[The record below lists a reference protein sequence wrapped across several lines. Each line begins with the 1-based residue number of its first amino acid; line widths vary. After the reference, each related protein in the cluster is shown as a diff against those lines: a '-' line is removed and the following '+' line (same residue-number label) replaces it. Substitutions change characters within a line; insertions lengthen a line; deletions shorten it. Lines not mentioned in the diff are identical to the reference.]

1 MTWEDKF
8 SIDAGAIEASEIRE
22 LLKILGD
29 PKILSF
35 AGGIPDPALFPMNE
49 VGRIAKGLEAD
60 PIGNAQAMQ
69 YSQTEGYQPLRGWI
83 ASRHST
89 PKISLAADN
98 ILVTNGA
105 QQSLML
111 LAMALIDAD
120 ASIAVANP
128 TYLGA
133 LQVFGTR
140 RPRYLTVATD
150 ADGLIPDGPNPD
162 SLEAAFRDGA
172 RMLYTIPD
180 FQNPGGIT
188 ISAERRQR
196 IIELAHQYDVTI
208 LEDVAYRT
216 LYYDAAPPPSL
227 LELEGRYLGPD
238 RWEHKGLVIQLG
250 TVSKTMMPGLRVGW
264 TIAPATL
271 LDRLVLL
278 KQASDLHTATY
289 NQILA
294 HELATTILDQHVVT
308 LRKVY
313 GERRDAMV
321 DTLTRCLPSSV
332 HFTEPKGGMFVWLTL
347 PDGMDAKLLL
357 AKALREESLAFVP
370 GAAFHALGGGQNTLR
385 LSFAT
390 YPVADIEDGM
400 TRLAALIARECVA
413 LAA

>member
-1 MTWEDKF
+1 
-8 SIDAGAIEASEIRE
+8 
-22 LLKILGD
+22 
-29 PKILSF
+29 
-35 AGGIPDPALFPMNE
+35 
-49 VGRIAKGLEAD
+49 
-60 PIGNAQAMQ
+60 
-69 YSQTEGYQPLRGWI
+69 
-83 ASRHST
+83 
-89 PKISLAADN
+89 
-98 ILVTNGA
+98 
-105 QQSLML
+105 
-111 LAMALIDAD
+111 
-120 ASIAVANP
+120 
-128 TYLGA
+128 
-133 LQVFGTR
+133 
-140 RPRYLTVATD
+140 
-150 ADGLIPDGPNPD
+150 
-162 SLEAAFRDGA
+162 
-172 RMLYTIPD
+172 
-180 FQNPGGIT
+180 
-188 ISAERRQR
+188 
-196 IIELAHQYDVTI
+196 
-208 LEDVAYRT
+208 
-216 LYYDAAPPPSL
+216 
-227 LELEGRYLGPD
+227 
-238 RWEHKGLVIQLG
+238 
-250 TVSKTMMPGLRVGW
+250 
-264 TIAPATL
+264 L